1 MVDVGDER
9 DGTKGCGHYRRL
21 DFDEMRGELET
32 ATFVVGILFLA
43 SKAPPGVVRPGDGAA
58 LDTGLG
64 VLRPEERVEV
74 IICSLERSG
83 LFEAPMTTLFH
94 GSAPT

>member
-1 MVDVGDER
+1 VVHVGDER
-9 DGTKGCGHYRRL
+9 DGTKGCDHYRGL
-21 DFDEMRGELET
+21 DFDVKRGVLET
-32 ATFVVGILFLA
+32 ATFVVGIFLA
-43 SKAPPGVVRPGDGAA
+43 SQAPPGVVRTGDGPA
-58 LDTGLG
+58 LHTGLG